1 MATFSI
7 RVSEAEDKLV
17 RSFAEVHGISLNDL
31 FKEAVLEKIEDEL
44 DLKAYTKALEEFE
57 KDPVT
62 YTHEEVL
69 KELGFNK

>member
-7 RVSEAEDKLV
+7 RVSEKEDKLV

-44 DLKAYTKALEEFE
+44 DLKAYNKALEEYE
-57 KDPVT
+57 KNPVT
-62 YTHEEVL
+62 FTHDEVM
-69 KELGFNK
+69 KELGFN

>member
-7 RVSEAEDKLV
+7 RVSENEDKLV

-44 DLKAYTKALEEFE
+44 DLKSFNRALMEFNE
-57 KDPVT
+57 DPVT
-62 YTHEEVL
+62 YSHDEVL
-69 KELGFNK
+69 KELGFN